1 MKTRY
6 ILTVALAVVAFTGC
20 QKEKVDSNR
29 LQLIAEGM
37 GSSGAKLAVN
47 NEKSYWVAD
56 ENVRINDVEG
66 KVVVNPNEDGSAY
79 VNKSDV
85 VSAPYCGVYPAS
97 IYSSNSTTIYTLNLP
112 DSYRYT
118 TTTFNGKTMQ
128 NLASPM
134 VAYAAG
140 GSTLTFKHVTAAI
153 GVQIVNYHY
162 DYDIVVDQVQ
172 VISNKYRLHGEA
184 EVDLTADDLGLT
196 PETGST
202 AAERT
207 VTMTFDGG
215 ATLVIPRGG
224 SAAIVQVP
232 VLPVDSDNKFTV
244 SITVHRSDN
253 ASVTATLRREQA
265 SAHSLGRAKIGYAMY
280 TLGGPFTVNGSG
292 KKVIFSK
299 GNLQYNANSTNAGTA
314 PYTPAWRFAPN
325 QYDHIG
331 SGNNNIAENY
341 YGWIDLFGWG
351 TGNNPTKHT
360 TVVSDYTSYNE
371 WGTAAAASL
380 GSGWYTLTNTE
391 WGYLTTGS
399 RTTMTTGL
407 ASATGSTTAKFKKA
421 TVNSVSGLI
430 IFPDNYVHPDDV
442 NITLGGDYN
451 STSSTFDQFTVNSGW
466 DKMELAGAIFLP
478 TTGYRNGTIVDQE
491 NTYGYYWSQT
501 KTAESG
507 YSLYFISSTMNA
519 NNFHTNASLDKGHSV
534 RLVKNAN

>member
-6 ILTVALAVVAFTGC
+6 ILTIALAVVAFTGC

-56 ENVRINDVEG
+56 ENVRINGVEG

-97 IYSSNSTTIYTLNLP
+97 IYSSNSTTTYTLNLP
-112 DSYRYT
+112 DSYQYT

-134 VAYAAG
+134 VAYAAS
-140 GSTLTFKHVTAAI
+140 GSTLTFKHVTSAI

-172 VISNKYRLHGEA
+172 VISNKYRLHGET

-244 SITVHRSDN
+244 SITVHCSDN
-253 ASVTATLRREQA
+253 ALITATLSREQA
-265 SAHSLGRAKIGYAMY
+265 SAHSLARAKIGYAMY

-299 GNLQYNANSTNAGTA
+299 GNLQYNANSTGSA

-325 QYDHIG
+325 QYDYIG
-331 SGNNNIAENY
+331 SDNSKIAENY
-341 YGWIDLFGWG
+341 DGWIDLFGWG
-351 TGNNPTKHT
+351 TGDNPTKHT
-360 TVVSDYTSYNE
+360 TLTTDYSSYSE
-371 WGTAAAASL
+371 WGTAATASL
-380 GSGWYTLTNTE
+380 GSGWYTLSKDE
-391 WGYLTTGS
+391 WVFLTTGG
-399 RTTMTTGL
+399 RTTQTAGL
-407 ASATGSTTAKFKKA
+407 PSASKSNAAKFVKA
-421 TVNSVSGLI
+421 VVNSTSGVI
-430 IFPDNYVHPDDV
+430 IFPDNYTHPSDV
-442 NITLGGDYN
+442 NITQNITEYN
-451 STSSTFDQFTVNSGW
+451 ATGSIFTQYTVTSGW
-466 DKMELAGAIFLP
+466 DKMVLAGAIFVP
-478 TTGYRNGTIVDQE
+478 AGGYRSGISVTNSGMQ
-491 NTYGYYWSQT
+491 GYYW
-501 KTAESG
+501 ESTTYNSTFSYMLNFSSYGFNAQNSYTG
-507 YSLYFISSTMNA
+507 YTHY
-519 NNFHTNASLDKGHSV
+519 GCSV
-534 RLVKNAN
+534 RLVKDID